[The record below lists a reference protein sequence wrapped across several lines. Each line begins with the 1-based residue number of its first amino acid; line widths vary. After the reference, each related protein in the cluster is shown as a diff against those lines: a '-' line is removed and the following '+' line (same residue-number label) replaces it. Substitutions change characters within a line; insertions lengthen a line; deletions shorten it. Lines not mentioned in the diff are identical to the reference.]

1 MIKFTK
7 PLSDYSYIL
16 SFDLAKRLSGYTLYD
31 IKKDGVILAG
41 TIDTT
46 KNKEEYVWS
55 YFYSAVTD
63 IISSLDNKDK
73 VFVVKE
79 RLPNQNGRF
88 STIDTLQGLAQAHA
102 VFDLAVTHSGLE
114 VYDYEGIHA
123 TSVKAYFKNLTD
135 CEKPQKEDIAEYLK
149 QRFSDFDFSQYPFD
163 VTDALAVTLTLVDKK
178 WNADIAER
186 IKELKKEQK
195 NAKSESKKTRLIE
208 ETDFLESLK
217 I

>member
-31 IKKDGVILAG
+31 IKKDKVILAG

-46 KNKEEYVWS
+46 KNKDEYIWS
-55 YFYSAVTD
+55 YFYNAVTD
-63 IISSLDNKDK
+63 VISSLDNKSN
-73 VFVVKE
+73 VFIVKE

-102 VFDLAVTHSGLE
+102 VFDLAVVHSGIE

-163 VTDALAVTLTLVDKK
+163 VTDSLAVTLTLIDKK
-178 WNADIAER
+178 WNLDVAER

-195 NAKSESKKTRLIE
+195 SAKSENKIARLKDEIIR
-208 ETDFLESLK
+208 LESLK